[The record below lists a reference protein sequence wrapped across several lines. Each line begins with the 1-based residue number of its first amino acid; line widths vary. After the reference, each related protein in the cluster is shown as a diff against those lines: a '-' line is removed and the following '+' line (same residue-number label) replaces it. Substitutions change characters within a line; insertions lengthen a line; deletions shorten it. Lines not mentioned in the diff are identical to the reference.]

1 MIDRTPFHRRGTDL
15 RVGFGPVSDAWIRAI
30 VALPFGLGVGSFM
43 TVAVYRLPKGESVV
57 RPRSRCPACGAE
69 IGARD
74 NVPVL
79 SWLLLRG
86 RCRRCGERI
95 SVEYPLL
102 ELATAALV
110 VLAAIRY
117 PNPWQAGLVGG
128 LLALMPGI
136 ALIDLRHRIIPNR
149 LTYPALLVVL
159 TGRAAGLVDRSAANP
174 ARAGIGLLLYGG
186 ILFVVA
192 VISRGMGMG
201 DVKLAA
207 LIGLVLGSLGLRFV
221 GVAAAAAI
229 ALGGLGG
236 LVALGMGKG
245 RKSAIPFGPYL
256 AAERWW
262 RASGASR
269 SPRGTSA
276 ASSDRLRIARSLEN
290 ACLTVPVSSESPQ
303 MFDFAGCLVFR
314 EHSQRGRCAS
324 EYAHCDWC
332 ASCGT

>member
-1 MIDRTPFHRRGTDL
+1 
-15 RVGFGPVSDAWIRAI
+15 VSDAWIRAI

-43 TVAVYRLPKGESVV
+43 TVAVYRLPRGESVI

-86 RCRRCGERI
+86 RCRRCGERV

-102 ELATAALV
+102 ELTTAALV

-149 LTYPALLVVL
+149 LTYPSLLLFSLVVVL
-159 TGRAAGLVDRSAANP
+159 ARVIGGVGDP

-192 VISRGMGMG
+192 VVSRGMGMG

-221 GVAAAAAI
+221 GVAAGAAI
-229 ALGGLGG
+229 AFGGLGG
-236 LVALGMGKG
+236 VVALVMGKG

-256 AAERWW
+256 AVGAVVAGIWGEQI
-262 RASGASR
+262 ASWYIGSF
-269 SPRGTSA
+269 
-276 ASSDRLRIARSLEN
+276 L
-290 ACLTVPVSSESPQ
+290 
-303 MFDFAGCLVFR
+303 
-314 EHSQRGRCAS
+314 
-324 EYAHCDWC
+324 
-332 ASCGT
+332 

>member
-1 MIDRTPFHRRGTDL
+1 
-15 RVGFGPVSDAWIRAI
+15 VSDAWIRAI

-43 TVAVYRLPKGESVV
+43 TVAVYRLPRGESVI

-95 SVEYPLL
+95 SGEYPLL
-102 ELATAALV
+102 ELTTASLV
-110 VLAAIRY
+110 VLAVIRH

-149 LTYPALLVVL
+149 LTYPSLLLFSLVVVL
-159 TGRAAGLVDRSAANP
+159 ARVIGEVGDPL
-174 ARAGIGLLLYGG
+174 RAGIGLLLYGG

-192 VISRGMGMG
+192 VVSRGMGMG

-221 GVAAAAAI
+221 GVAAGAAI
-229 ALGGLGG
+229 AFGGLGG
-236 LVALGMGKG
+236 VVALAMGKG

-256 AAERWW
+256 AAGAVVAGIWGEQI
-262 RASGASR
+262 ASWYVGSF
-269 SPRGTSA
+269 
-276 ASSDRLRIARSLEN
+276 L
-290 ACLTVPVSSESPQ
+290 
-303 MFDFAGCLVFR
+303 
-314 EHSQRGRCAS
+314 
-324 EYAHCDWC
+324 
-332 ASCGT
+332 

>member
-1 MIDRTPFHRRGTDL
+1 M
-15 RVGFGPVSDAWIRAI
+15 SDAWIRAI

-43 TVAVYRLPKGESVV
+43 TVAVSRLPRGESVI

-102 ELATAALV
+102 ELTTAALV
-110 VLAAIRY
+110 VLAAIRH

-149 LTYPALLVVL
+149 LTYPSLLLFSLVVVL
-159 TGRAAGLVDRSAANP
+159 ARVIGGVGDP
-174 ARAGIGLLLYGG
+174 ARAGIGLLLFGG

-192 VISRGMGMG
+192 VVSRGMGMG

-221 GVAAAAAI
+221 GVAAGAAI
-229 ALGGLGG
+229 AFGGLGG
-236 LVALGMGKG
+236 VVALAMGKG

-256 AAERWW
+256 AAGAVVAGIWGEQI
-262 RASGASR
+262 ASWYIR
-269 SPRGTSA
+269 SF
-276 ASSDRLRIARSLEN
+276 L
-290 ACLTVPVSSESPQ
+290 
-303 MFDFAGCLVFR
+303 
-314 EHSQRGRCAS
+314 
-324 EYAHCDWC
+324 
-332 ASCGT
+332 

>member
-1 MIDRTPFHRRGTDL
+1 MDE
-15 RVGFGPVSDAWIRAI
+15 AWIRAI
-30 VALPFGLGVGSFM
+30 VALPFGLVIGSFM

-86 RCRRCGERI
+86 RCRRCGARI

-102 ELATAALV
+102 ELASAGLV

-117 PNPWQAGLVGG
+117 PDPWQAVLVAG

-149 LTYPALLVVL
+149 LTYPALLLFALVTLLAWWVGNAADL
-159 TGRAAGLVDRSAANP
+159 ADAGL
-174 ARAGIGLLLYGG
+174 GLLLYGG

-192 VISRGMGMG
+192 AVSRGMGMG

-207 LIGLVLGSLGLRFV
+207 VIGLVLGALSLRFV
-221 GVAAAAAI
+221 GVAAGAAI
-229 ALGGLGG
+229 VLGGLGG
-236 LVALGMGKG
+236 LVALAMGRG

-256 AAERWW
+256 AAGAVVAGLWGEPI
-262 RASGASR
+262 ASWY
-269 SPRGTSA
+269 
-276 ASSDRLRIARSLEN
+276 I
-290 ACLTVPVSSESPQ
+290 
-303 MFDFAGCLVFR
+303 
-314 EHSQRGRCAS
+314 GRFL
-324 EYAHCDWC
+324 
-332 ASCGT
+332 